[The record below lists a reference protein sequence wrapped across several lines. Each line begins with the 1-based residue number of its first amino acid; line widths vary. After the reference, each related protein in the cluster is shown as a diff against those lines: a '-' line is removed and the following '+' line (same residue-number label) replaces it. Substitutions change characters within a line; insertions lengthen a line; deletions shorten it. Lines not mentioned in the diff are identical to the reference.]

1 MYLPFNMFQ
10 GYGNFLIKIK
20 NIWSSQSLC
29 EVCTDVSLSLQMGKP
44 DQEGLRP
51 IQELVNLTYFSP
63 IVHGLT
69 SPMWEIILL
78 VFHAQY

>member
-1 MYLPFNMFQ
+1 MYLAFNMFQ
-10 GYGNFLIKIK
+10 GWAKFLIKIK

-29 EVCTDVSLSLQMGKP
+29 EVCTDVSLSLQMWKP
-44 DQEGLRP
+44 DQERLRP
-51 IQELVNLTYFSP
+51 VQGFSP

>member
-1 MYLPFNMFQ
+1 MYLAFNMFQ
-10 GYGNFLIKIK
+10 GCANFLIK
-20 NIWSSQSLC
+20 NVWYSQSLC

-51 IQELVNLTYFSP
+51 IQGFLES
-63 IVHGLT
+63 IAHGLI